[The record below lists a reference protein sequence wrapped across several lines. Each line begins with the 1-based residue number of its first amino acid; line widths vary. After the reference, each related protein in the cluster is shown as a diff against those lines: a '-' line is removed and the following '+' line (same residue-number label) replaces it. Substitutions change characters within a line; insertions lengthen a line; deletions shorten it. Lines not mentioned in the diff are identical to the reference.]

1 MYAYY
6 QEALFMIARKKGLLV
21 SIEGIDGSGKST
33 LAASLVSALSS
44 YGLPVLLT
52 KEPGATELGT
62 ILRALVQKKE
72 MPICSKAEYLLFAA
86 DRAQHFEQVI
96 MPALEKGKIIISDR
110 MADSSLV
117 YQGYGRGLEK
127 NMITDIN
134 RWTMNGITPDIT
146 IYVKV
151 SAQTAFKRIIKR
163 NAEFTSFEKEQTDFI
178 ERLITGFDEVLGTR
192 SNTVWCNGEETPEYI
207 SNQATQSIL
216 SWITN
221 QQQA

>member
-1 MYAYY
+1 MT
-6 QEALFMIARKKGLLV
+6 ALKKGLLI

-33 LAASLVSALSS
+33 LAAALVKTLSLA
-44 YGLPVLLT
+44 GLPILLT
-52 KEPGATELGT
+52 KEPGATQLGT

-86 DRAQHFEQVI
+86 DRAQHFEQI
-96 MPALEKGKIIISDR
+96 IIPALAQGKIIISDR

-127 NMITDIN
+127 EMITTIN
-134 RWTMNGITPDIT
+134 KWTMNHVVPDLT

-151 SAQTAFKRIIKR
+151 TAQTAFKRIIQR
-163 NAEFTSFEKEQTDFI
+163 NAEFTSFEKEQTEFI
-178 ERLITGFDEVLGTR
+178 ERLIIGFDEIFKAR
-192 SNTVWCNGEETPEYI
+192 ANTLWCDGEQGAEQI
-207 SNQATQSIL
+207 SNHATQSIL

-221 QQQA
+221 QQPTP

>member
-1 MYAYY
+1 M
-6 QEALFMIARKKGLLV
+6 ARKKGFLV

-44 YGLPVLLT
+44 YGFPVLLT

-62 ILRALVQKKE
+62 ILRSLVQKKE

-86 DRAQHFEQVI
+86 DRAQHFEQI
-96 MPALEKGKIIISDR
+96 IIPALEKGKIIISDR

-127 NMITDIN
+127 NMINQIN
-134 RWTMNGITPDIT
+134 TWTMNDITPDIT

-178 ERLITGFDEVLGTR
+178 ERLITGFDEVFAAR
-192 SNTVWCNGEETPEYI
+192 SNTVWCDGEQTPENI
-207 SNQATQSIL
+207 SNQATQSII